1 MECTVPSLQSRID
14 SAGMNLTETS
24 PLEVH
29 YGFTLDGVMTLKNI
43 SHEPN
48 FGPLLLYPNP
58 QLNNF
63 PGDEQTKQY
72 TEKDLLVINV
82 SGLARS
88 EKGLVISVSG
98 LARS

>member
-1 MECTVPSLQSRID
+1 MECTVPSLNAFL
-14 SAGMNLTETS
+14 SAAGINLTETS

-48 FGPLLLYPNP
+48 FGPQLLYPNP
-58 QLNNF
+58 QLNSF
-63 PGDEQTKQY
+63 PGDQQTKQY

-82 SGLARS
+82 SGLPCVTHNV
-88 EKGLVISVSG
+88 E
-98 LARS
+98 